1 MKHIELFAGCGGLC
15 LGLEAAG
22 FDLEFANELSPM
34 AAETFAYNFLR
45 EDLQKLQKPTDRRTK
60 WLGSH
65 FAPENMARRLREDPR
80 TFPEDGTFCELDDDG
95 LALSNGGLIVGNLLA
110 LNEWLARRPKIISK
124 LREKNI
130 DLISGGP
137 PCQSFSL
144 AGLREKNSEKNSL
157 P

>member
-65 FAPENMARRLREDPR
+65 LHPRIWPVDFAKTPEHFQR
-80 TFPEDGTFCELDDDG
+80 TVPFV
-95 LALSNGGLIVGNLLA
+95 N
-110 LNEWLARRPKIISK
+110 
-124 LREKNI
+124 
-130 DLISGGP
+130 
-137 PCQSFSL
+137 
-144 AGLREKNSEKNSL
+144 
-157 P
+157 